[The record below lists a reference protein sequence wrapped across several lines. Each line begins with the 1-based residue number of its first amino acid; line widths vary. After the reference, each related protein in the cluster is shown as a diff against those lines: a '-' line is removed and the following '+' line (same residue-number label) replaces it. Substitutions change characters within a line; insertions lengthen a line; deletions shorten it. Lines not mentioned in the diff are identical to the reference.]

1 MFLIYY
7 LLTILICV
15 WIGWYFGPLRF
26 GYPYFLVDPRNQ
38 NVADP
43 TNPNPDPNHC
53 TGLITE
59 LMNPFT
65 DLSQMFIGEL
75 GRTMGMCLVFK
86 KVG

>member
-1 MFLIYY
+1 
-7 LLTILICV
+7 
-15 WIGWYFGPLRF
+15 
-26 GYPYFLVDPRNQ
+26 VDPRNQ

-43 TNPNPDPNHC
+43 TNPNPDPKHC

-65 DLSQMFIGEL
+65 DLSQIFIGEL